1 MDDRVDRELAR
12 EQAHLA
18 ATRAA
23 LARMRDTAR
32 HRVATGADVA
42 GDRWTA
48 ETLGRMLRTHAKEL
62 AEEPDAPP
70 YFGRLRFG
78 VAAEAGEHAGQRY
91 HLGRRHITDE
101 AGHPLVI
108 DWRAPV
114 SRTFYR
120 ATARDHLG
128 VAVRRRY
135 GWSSAPPAP
144 ARLTGFEDEHLDRG
158 EELGGG
164 SRLVAAEIERPRIG
178 PMRDIV
184 ATIQPEQDELVRAGL
199 DTSVCVQGAPGT
211 GKTAVGLH
219 RAAWLL
225 YTHRRQLGRT
235 GVLVIGPNPAFLRY
249 VSAVLPAL
257 GEVDVD
263 QRTLEDLLA
272 RHPIA
277 ATVVDDDAAA
287 AVKHDIRMAAVLDR
301 ALYGRLRVPAEAL
314 TVPDGS
320 YRWRLPAGA
329 VAGLVAEIRR
339 ESPPYGIGRER
350 LRSRVVGLL
359 QRQAERRVELSG
371 VAWARRVG
379 RCAPVRD
386 LLDRAWPAV
395 RPEELLARLLGDPDA
410 LAEAADGTLTADE
423 QNAVRWT
430 RPRGARTARWSV
442 ADLVLLDEVAGLIE
456 HPPGYGHVIVDEA
469 QDLSPMQCRA
479 LARRSVH
486 GSLTVLGDLAQGTTP
501 WAARSWPDQLTHLG
515 RPTARVVPL
524 TAGFRVPG
532 AVLAPAN
539 RLLGTLGV
547 DVPPTRSVRA
557 DGHLRVHH
565 ADDLDAGVL
574 DAVREA
580 LGYAGSVAVIGV
592 DAAVTRLAGP
602 LRAAGVPAAG
612 VDEVDPSARV
622 TLLPVTLAKGL
633 EYDHVVLVEPADIVA
648 AEARGPHRLYVA
660 LTRAVSR
667 LDIVHHRPLP
677 AALRG

>member
-78 VAAEAGEHAGQRY
+78 AAAEAGEHVGQRY

-135 GWSSAPPAP
+135 GWSSTPPTP
-144 ARLTGFEDEHLDRG
+144 ARLTGFEDERLDRG

-164 SRLVAAEIERPRIG
+164 SRLVAAEIERPRVG

-184 ATIQPEQDELVRAGL
+184 ATIQPEQDELVRADL

-249 VSAVLPAL
+249 VSAVLPTL

-277 ATVVDDDAAA
+277 AVDDDAAA
-287 AVKHDIRMAAVLDR
+287 VVKHDARMAVVLDR
-301 ALYGRLRVPAEAL
+301 ALYGRVRVPAEAL

-329 VAGLVAEIRR
+329 VAALVAGIRR

-350 LRSRVVGLL
+350 LRSRVVDLL

-371 VAWARRVG
+371 AAWGRRVG

-386 LLDRAWPAV
+386 LLDRVWPAV
-395 RPEELLARLLGDPDA
+395 RPGELLAKLLGDPDA
-410 LAEAADGTLTADE
+410 LAGSADGILTADE
-423 QNAVRWT
+423 QEAVRWA
-430 RPRGARTARWSV
+430 RPRGARTARWSA

-557 DGHLRVHH
+557 DGHLRVRH

-574 DAVREA
+574 DAVRDA

-612 VDEVDPSARV
+612 VDEADPSARV